1 MLDIVNMMIRIHVI
15 IILHYY
21 QYIHTVY
28 SVHPWQ
34 ESLDIYQVAVS
45 SPIKIAYNRGVDTN
59 RDGLHDGGV
68 VGQGGRSPLSADA
81 LTG

>member
-28 SVHPWQ
+28 T
-34 ESLDIYQVAVS
+34 LGRKTLIF
-45 SPIKIAYNRGVDTN
+45 IKLQFPAQSKSHTIG
-59 RDGLHDGGV
+59 GLT
-68 VGQGGRSPLSADA
+68 
-81 LTG
+81 LTGMDFMMGWSVRVGEAHLVLMH